1 MLTNTMKSS
10 AIRVLATLALAAV
23 PGFASPIFV
32 SNFSFEDGPF
42 GTATPCSSGPTCS
55 NYYGAIPSWTSSS
68 VDTSTFGRLVPGT
81 DLTKYLSGNPSDGP
95 TQAFSIGATLSQVV
109 SPTVTLGD
117 MYVLRVD
124 LGNRLDKGFTGSAD
138 LLINGKTYAA
148 TGSVPAEG
156 TFSTWTA
163 TYVGLA
169 ADVGQSITIELKAN
183 GPQGNF
189 DNVHLDI
196 VPEPASLLLIGSALF
211 VLGTLKRRRWNA

>member
-1 MLTNTMKSS
+1 
-10 AIRVLATLALAAV
+10 
-23 PGFASPIFV
+23 
-32 SNFSFEDGPF
+32 
-42 GTATPCSSGPTCS
+42 
-55 NYYGAIPSWTSSS
+55 
-68 VDTSTFGRLVPGT
+68 
-81 DLTKYLSGNPSDGP
+81 
-95 TQAFSIGATLSQVV
+95 
-109 SPTVTLGD
+109 